1 MHATRETDQTV
12 NLALFDFDGT
22 LCTRDS
28 FTHFIFYAL
37 SKRHIVRQGIKIL
50 PWIQAYYLKLYPA
63 PSMRIKLFDS
73 MFRDTPLPP
82 IQQLAKE
89 YAQQLMNH
97 LDPKLYAQL
106 KQHQLRGDKVVIVS
120 ASIDLYLKPLADL
133 LDVELICTEV
143 DIRNQIITGTYTT
156 PDCSSEQKKQRVL
169 RQYNLDHFELVYA
182 YGNSHEDLDM
192 MSLADA
198 SYMVGEDQTLPH
210 IEQLK
215 KFA

>member
-1 MHATRETDQTV
+1 
-12 NLALFDFDGT
+12 
-22 LCTRDS
+22 
-28 FTHFIFYAL
+28 
-37 SKRHIVRQGIKIL
+37 
-50 PWIQAYYLKLYPA
+50 
-63 PSMRIKLFDS
+63 
-73 MFRDTPLPP
+73 
-82 IQQLAKE
+82 
-89 YAQQLMNH
+89 
-97 LDPKLYAQL
+97 
-106 KQHQLRGDKVVIVS
+106 VIVS

-143 DIRNQIITGTYTT
+143 DIRNQIITGAYTT

-182 YGNSHEDLDM
+182 YGNSHEDLEM

>member
-1 MHATRETDQTV
+1 
-12 NLALFDFDGT
+12 
-22 LCTRDS
+22 
-28 FTHFIFYAL
+28 
-37 SKRHIVRQGIKIL
+37 
-50 PWIQAYYLKLYPA
+50 
-63 PSMRIKLFDS
+63 
-73 MFRDTPLPP
+73 
-82 IQQLAKE
+82 
-89 YAQQLMNH
+89 MNH

-143 DIRNQIITGTYTT
+143 AIRNQIITGTYTT

-182 YGNSHEDLDM
+182 YGNSHEDLEM